1 MSGLCISKS
10 KYCSAVQCPKML
22 WMHFNKRELFD
33 DSMMNEAILQQGSEV
48 GDVAMGLFGDFVEI
62 PFDKPSAMIDKTAEQ
77 IKSGVMVIAEASFSY
92 DGLFCSIDILRQAAD
107 GYEIYEVKSSTEIK
121 DIYYHDVAYQNYV
134 MKKLGYPISGVYI
147 VHINNTYV
155 RCGDLDLDEL
165 FEIQDVTEE
174 AVRLFA
180 DVEERVAMLEEY
192 LTQTEEPIKDI
203 SEACFDPYDCGYWGY
218 CARHIPEPSIF
229 KIARLKTKVKFDYYR
244 QGIFSFDD
252 VLGTVPMNANQIQQV
267 RAYLFDEPAE
277 VDRDGIAGFLK
288 TLSYPL
294 YFLDFETFQQAIPEY
309 DGISP
314 YAQIPFQYSLHI
326 LESEAG
332 VLSHKEFLAEA
343 GTDPRRGLA
352 ENLVKDIPR
361 NTCVLAYNM
370 SFEKGV
376 INKLAL
382 QFPDLSDHL
391 MDISINI
398 KDLMTP
404 FQKHHYYD
412 KAMQGSYSI
421 KYVLPALFPDAP
433 ELNYQNLDGIHNG
446 GEAMNAFSMMKNR
459 SAEEVEMIRAQ
470 LLAYCKLDTY
480 AMVKIYY
487 KLCECLKSSPYANA
501 AIS

>member
-1 MSGLCISKS
+1 MSGLYISKS
-10 KYCSAVQCPKML
+10 KYCNAVQCPKML
-22 WMHFNKRELFD
+22 WMHFNKKDLFD
-33 DSMMNEAILQQGSEV
+33 ESVMNESILQQGSEV
-48 GDVAMGLFGDFVEI
+48 GDIAMGLFGDYVEI
-62 PFDKPSAMIDKTAEQ
+62 PYDNPGKMIDDTKTQ
-77 IKSGVMVIAEASFSY
+77 IQSGASVIAEASFSFG
-92 DGLFCSIDILRQAAD
+92 GLFCSVDILKASD
-107 GYEIYEVKSSTEIK
+107 NGFEIYEVKSSTEIK

-134 MKKLGYPISGVYI
+134 LKKLGYPIRGVYI

-155 RCGDLDLDEL
+155 RNGELDLDEL
-165 FEIQDVTEE
+165 FVIEDVTEE
-174 AVRLFA
+174 AERLFA

-192 LTQTEEPIKDI
+192 LVQAEEPDMDI

-218 CARHIPEPSIF
+218 CTRHIPEPSIF
-229 KIARLKTKVKFDYYR
+229 NIARLKTKVKFDYYR

-252 VLGTVPMNANQIQQV
+252 VFGVVPMNANQIQQV
-267 RAYLFDEPAE
+267 RAHLFDEPAE
-277 VDRDGIAGFLK
+277 VDRDRTAGFLK

-309 DGISP
+309 EGISP

-326 LESEAG
+326 LESETGA
-332 VLSHKEFLAEA
+332 LSHKEFLAEA
-343 GTDPRRGLA
+343 GTDPRRKLA
-352 ENLVKDIPR
+352 EKLVKDIPR

-370 SFEKGV
+370 GFEKGV

-382 QFPDLSDHL
+382 RFPDLADHL
-391 MDISINI
+391 MDICINI

-421 KYVLPALFPDAP
+421 KYVLPALFPDDP
-433 ELNYQNLDGIHNG
+433 ELNYQNLEGIHNG
-446 GEAMNAFSMMKNR
+446 SEAMNAFAMMENR
-459 SAEEVEMIRAQ
+459 SAEEIEKIREQ

-487 KLCECLKSSPYANA
+487 KLGECLNSLPYADA